1 MKMSENRSVVYKLGI
16 ATWLSKSMQESQFYN
31 KIEELL
37 EVCWKWIEN
46 HEVSADY
53 LYSLLD
59 DGTEFGGVFIY
70 MQEDDPKYESRWNC
84 IFEAGASIATLAY
97 EFEGKKYLPALLE
110 EIDSAQQ
117 EEFFSEQLENI
128 LGNRVQIL
136 DNYKKF
142 LLNNNDLRKDEILN
156 ELSELLEGVKLN
168 G

>member
-1 MKMSENRSVVYKLGI
+1 MSENINAIYKLGI
-16 ATWLSKSMQESQFYN
+16 ASWISRTMQESKFYN

-37 EVCWKWIEN
+37 EVCWKWVEN

-59 DGTEFGGVFIY
+59 DGTEFGGAFIY

-84 IFEAGASIATLAY
+84 IFEAGASIASLAY
-97 EFEGKKYLPALLE
+97 EFEEKKYIPALLE
-110 EIDSAQQ
+110 EIDSNQQ

-128 LGNRVQIL
+128 LGNRIQIL

-142 LLNNNDLRKDEILN
+142 LSNNKDLRKDEILN
-156 ELSELLEGVKLN
+156 ELSEVLEGVKVN

>member
-1 MKMSENRSVVYKLGI
+1 MSENISVVYKLGI

-37 EVCWKWIEN
+37 EVCWKWVEN

-59 DGTEFGGVFIY
+59 DGTEFGGAFIY
-70 MQEDDPKYESRWNC
+70 MQEDEPKYESKWNC
-84 IFEAGASIATLAY
+84 IFEAGASVASLAY
-97 EFEGKKYLPALLE
+97 KFEGKKYIPALLE

-128 LGNRVQIL
+128 LGNKIQLL
-136 DNYKKF
+136 DNFKNY
-142 LLNNNDLRKDEILN
+142 LLIENVKSKEMILEKLSEILKKG
-156 ELSELLEGVKLN
+156 S
-168 G
+168 

>member
-1 MKMSENRSVVYKLGI
+1 MSENISVVYKLGI

-37 EVCWKWIEN
+37 EVCWKWVEN

-59 DGTEFGGVFIY
+59 DGTEFGGTFIY
-70 MQEDDPKYESRWNC
+70 MQEDEPKYESKWNC
-84 IFEAGASIATLAY
+84 IFEAGASVASLAY
-97 EFEGKKYLPALLE
+97 KFEGKKYIPALLE

-128 LGNRVQIL
+128 LGNKIQLL
-136 DNYKKF
+136 DNFKNY
-142 LLNNNDLRKDEILN
+142 LLIENVKSKETILEKLSEILKKG
-156 ELSELLEGVKLN
+156 S
-168 G
+168 

>member
-1 MKMSENRSVVYKLGI
+1 MSENISVVYKLGI

-37 EVCWKWIEN
+37 EVCWKWVEN

-59 DGTEFGGVFIY
+59 DGTEFGGAFIY
-70 MQEDDPKYESRWNC
+70 MQEDEPKYESKWNC
-84 IFEAGASIATLAY
+84 IFEAGASVASLAY
-97 EFEGKKYLPALLE
+97 KFEGKKYIPALLE

-128 LGNRVQIL
+128 LGNKIQLL
-136 DNYKKF
+136 DNFKNY
-142 LLNNNDLRKDEILN
+142 LLIENVKSKETILEKLSEILKK
-156 ELSELLEGVKLN
+156 GY
-168 G
+168 

>member
-1 MKMSENRSVVYKLGI
+1 MKMSENISVVYKLGI

-37 EVCWKWIEN
+37 EVCWKWVEN

-59 DGTEFGGVFIY
+59 DGTEFGGAFIY
-70 MQEDDPKYESRWNC
+70 MQEDEPKYESKWNC
-84 IFEAGASIATLAY
+84 IFEAGASVASLAY
-97 EFEGKKYLPALLE
+97 KFEGKKYIPALLE

-128 LGNRVQIL
+128 LGNKIQLL
-136 DNYKKF
+136 DNFKNY
-142 LLNNNDLRKDEILN
+142 LLIENVKSKETILEKLSEILKK
-156 ELSELLEGVKLN
+156 GY
-168 G
+168 

>member
-1 MKMSENRSVVYKLGI
+1 MNHYNALFKLGI

-37 EVCWKWIEN
+37 EVCWKWVEN

-59 DGTEFGGVFIY
+59 DGTEFGGAFIY
-70 MQEDDPKYESRWNC
+70 MQEDKPKDESKWNC
-84 IFEAGASIATLAY
+84 IFEAGASIASLAY
-97 EFEGKKYLPALLE
+97 KFEGKKYIPALLE

-128 LGNRVQIL
+128 LGSKIQPLDDFKNYLLDDNEKNKEKILKKLSDIL
-136 DNYKKF
+136 D
-142 LLNNNDLRKDEILN
+142 
-156 ELSELLEGVKLN
+156 
-168 G
+168 